1 MKEKL
6 LQEKLYKILESEDFL
21 LQYIFNEIERS
32 KFYEHCFTNEFYEA
46 LKIKVVGKIK
56 NGYQLLDVPARQSFI
71 KEAINN
77 FSSEYDILLLD
88 YQKSF
93 DIYPFKLLK
102 LNIIAALEEELS
114 KPDAIKLTNT
124 LPKIKIKAEKVL
136 LYAAFKEIANE
147 LFINPSDH
155 RLSQLIS
162 DNFIG
167 EDGSPIDQKTCY
179 NQLNSG
185 LSNNTKE
192 NLQKILQIISK
203 RLI

>member
-32 KFYEHCFTNEFYEA
+32 EFYEHGFTSEFYEA
-46 LKIKVVGKIK
+46 VKIKVVGKIK
-56 NGYQLLDVPARQSFI
+56 NGYQLLDEPARQSFI

-77 FSSEYDILLLD
+77 FSREYDGLLSD

-102 LNIIAALEEELS
+102 LNIIEALEEESRTLD
-114 KPDAIKLTNT
+114 PIKLTNT

-136 LYAAFKEIANE
+136 LYAAFKELANE

-155 RLSQLIS
+155 RLSQ
-162 DNFIG
+162 
-167 EDGSPIDQKTCY
+167 
-179 NQLNSG
+179 
-185 LSNNTKE
+185 
-192 NLQKILQIISK
+192 
-203 RLI
+203 

>member
-1 MKEKL
+1 MKSNEL
-6 LQEKLYKILESEDFL
+6 ENKLYKIMGNDDFVI
-21 LQYIFNEIERS
+21 QYIFNEIERS
-32 KFYEHCFTNEFYEA
+32 ECKGKNLSKEFFDKLKLRLLGNYMNGLKFLEEPAQIPY
-46 LKIKVVGKIK
+46 LKECITQFSKDYDFILE
-56 NGYQLLDVPARQSFI
+56 GYQ
-71 KEAINN
+71 KN
-77 FSSEYDILLLD
+77 
-88 YQKSF
+88 F

-102 LNIIAALEEELS
+102 LNIIAALEEELRTLD
-114 KPDAIKLTNT
+114 PIKLTNT

-136 LYAAFKEIANE
+136 LYATFKELANE
-147 LFINPSDH
+147 LFINASDH

-185 LSNNTKE
+185 LSNNTRE